1 MAGKKVRQVA
11 DTTLFKWKSDF
22 GTVKPDLGIALGLK
36 YIRDALKE
44 AKLPYTAYWD
54 DDGKGFVIVG
64 TQRKS
69 ATFPPQVLATAIVF
83 GDLETL
89 QNGSPE
95 AMVDLFESRVINA
108 VNSLE
113 VQLLK
118 TG

>member
-1 MAGKKVRQVA
+1 MVDKGTV
-11 DTTLFKWKSDF
+11 FEWKTDH
-22 GTVKPDLGIALGLK
+22 GNVKPDLGIALGLK
-36 YIRDALKE
+36 YIRDTLKE
-44 AKLPYTAYWD
+44 AALPYTAYWD

-113 VQLLK
+113 VGIAQGRIDK
-118 TG
+118 T